1 MNPNAASQT
10 GLMPIHNGMTESE
23 LEYVG
28 LRMNPVAGQE
38 IYLHLADLLLT
49 VKTIA
54 TDDRLN
60 ILDFGA
66 NLSPYRTLF
75 PNSDYRRADIGGPG
89 AEDYLITDGGKVGER
104 DESFDLILST
114 QVAEHL
120 PDPPVYFDECF
131 RLLKPGGRLFLS
143 THGSFEDHSF
153 PGDFQRWTAEGLKR
167 DLGKSG
173 FEIVKAYRMTAGPR
187 AALHHVE
194 RCLETT
200 FPSRATAM
208 GMALWLLRGLH
219 RTFRPIINR
228 IADNAFSAYKVI
240 DVASVSGDWAR
251 NMYIGVAVIARRPGS
266 LRIS

>member
-1 MNPNAASQT
+1 MNTKAVLQT
-10 GLMPIHNGMTESE
+10 GLMPIDNGMTVSE
-23 LEYVG
+23 LGYVG
-28 LRMNPVAGQE
+28 LRINPVASQE
-38 IYLHLADLLLT
+38 MYLHLADLLLA

-54 TDDRLN
+54 TDDRLH

-66 NLSPYRTLF
+66 NLSPYRALF
-75 PNSDYRRADIGGPG
+75 PNSAYRRADIGGPG
-89 AEDYLITDGGKVGER
+89 AQDYRITDDGKVDES

-120 PDPPVYFDECF
+120 PDPPVYLAECF

-200 FPSRATAM
+200 FPSRTTAG
-208 GMALWLLRGLH
+208 GMTVWLLRVLH
-219 RTFRPIINR
+219 RTFRPMINR
-228 IADNAFSAYKVI
+228 IADKAFSAYKVT
-240 DVASVSGDWAR
+240 DVVGASGNLAG
-251 NMYIGVAVIARRPGS
+251 NMYIGLAVIARRPNS
-266 LRIS
+266 PL

>member
-1 MNPNAASQT
+1 MNTKAISQT
-10 GLMPIHNGMTESE
+10 SLMPIDNGMTASE

-28 LRMNPVAGQE
+28 KRMNPVAGQE
-38 IYLHLADLLLT
+38 MYLHLADLRLAM
-49 VKTIA
+49 KTIA

-66 NLSPYRTLF
+66 NLSPYRALF

-89 AEDYLITDGGKVGER
+89 AEDYLITDDGKVGER
-104 DESFDLILST
+104 DESFDLILPT

-120 PDPPVYFDECF
+120 PDPLVYFAECF

-153 PGDFQRWTAEGLKR
+153 PGDFQRWTEEGLKR
-167 DLGKSG
+167 DLGKSD

-200 FPSRATAM
+200 FASRATAA
-208 GMALWLLRGLH
+208 GMTLWLLRVLH
-219 RTFRPIINR
+219 RTFRPMINR
-228 IADNAFSAYKVI
+228 IADHAFGAYKVI
-240 DVASVSGDWAR
+240 DVASVYGNSAV
-251 NMYIGVAVIARRPGS
+251 NMYIGVAVIARRPNS
-266 LRIS
+266 PL

>member
-1 MNPNAASQT
+1 MNPKAASQT
-10 GLMPIHNGMTESE
+10 SLMPIDNRMNESE
-23 LEYVG
+23 LEYVEQ
-28 LRMNPVAGQE
+28 RMNPVAGQE
-38 IYLHLADLLLT
+38 MYLHLADLLRAM
-49 VKTIA
+49 KTIA
-54 TDDRLN
+54 TDDGLN

-66 NLSPYRTLF
+66 NLSPYRALF
-75 PNSDYRRADIGGPG
+75 PNSDYRRADIGGLG
-89 AEDYLITDGGKVGER
+89 AEDYLITDDGKVAER

-120 PDPPVYFDECF
+120 HDPPVYLAECF

-173 FEIVKAYRMTAGPR
+173 FEIVTAYRMTAGPR

-200 FPSRATAM
+200 FASRTTAV
-208 GMALWLLRGLH
+208 GVTLLLLKVLH
-219 RTFRPIINR
+219 RAFRPIINR
-228 IADNAFSAYKVI
+228 LADYAFSAYNVI
-240 DVASVSGDWAR
+240 DVASVSGDKAG
-251 NMYIGVAVIARRPGS
+251 NMYIGVAVIARRPNS
-266 LRIS
+266 PL

>member
-23 LEYVG
+23 LEYVEE
-28 LRMNPVAGQE
+28 RMNPVASQE
-38 IYLHLADLLLT
+38 IYLHLADLLTT

-173 FEIVKAYRMTAGPR
+173 FEILKAYRMTAGPR

-200 FPSRATAM
+200 FPSRATAT
-208 GMALWLLRGLH
+208 GMTLWLLRGLH

>member
-1 MNPNAASQT
+1 MNTKAVSQT
-10 GLMPIHNGMTESE
+10 SLMPIDNGMTESE

-28 LRMNPVAGQE
+28 LRINPVAGQE
-38 IYLHLADLLLT
+38 IYLHLADLLLA

-54 TDDRLN
+54 TDDRLH

-75 PNSDYRRADIGGPG
+75 PNSAYRRADIGGPG
-89 AEDYLITDGGKVGER
+89 AEDYLIAGDGTVCER

-120 PDPPVYFDECF
+120 PDPPIYFAECF

-167 DLGKSG
+167 DLVKSG

-187 AALHHVE
+187 AALHHLE

-200 FPSRATAM
+200 FPSRTTAV
-208 GMALWLLRGLH
+208 GMTLWLLRVLH
-219 RTFRPIINR
+219 RTFRPMINR
-228 IADNAFSAYKVI
+228 VADNAFDAYKVI
-240 DVASVSGDWAR
+240 DVAGVSGDWAR
-251 NMYIGVAVIARRPGS
+251 NMYIGVAVIARRPNS
-266 LRIS
+266 TL